1 MSSTIL
7 KVSKTRSIAKYV
19 LIPLLCLFLIYVII
33 FVFMKINIRLTYQQT
48 GSMPEGV
55 YLVYPSE
62 VFVDGNDI
70 LFEPTKEIESYMI
83 ERGYLQKDT
92 PLLKQIVAT
101 KNDDVCIVDKVLF
114 INGSPKGNVHSY
126 DTKGRPLIH
135 AEICRQLKA
144 GEYFVMGVSS
154 SYSFD
159 SRYYGVVTQ
168 NQIIGKAKQLWS
180 R

>member
-1 MSSTIL
+1 MNSVAL
-7 KVSKTRSIAKYV
+7 KVSKRRSATR
-19 LIPLLCLFLIYVII
+19 LILTPLFCLFFIYALI
-33 FVFMKINIRLTYQQT
+33 FMFDKMGIRLTYQQT
-48 GSMPEGV
+48 GSMPEGI

-62 VFVDGNDI
+62 VLVDGNDV
-70 LFEPTKEIESYMI
+70 LFEPNKNIESYMI

-101 KNDDVCIVDKVLF
+101 KNDDVCIADKVLF
-114 INGSPKGNVHSY
+114 INGLPKGKVHSY
-126 DTKGRPLIH
+126 DTEGRPLMQ

-144 GEYFVMGVSS
+144 GEYFVMGISS

-168 NQIIGKAKQLWS
+168 NQIIGKAKLLWA